1 MAGKPDSVDSVLL
14 LPFLAPGART
24 ARTGGQLQSGRGV
37 VVSPPRRRRSVA
49 QSLRPPD
56 SHFDFWPLSGAAAPA
71 PVSRSFTHL
80 QFPSRS
86 FPPLPS
92 PPSILPSLPTSL
104 LPIQIIADLFRCCLP
119 PSLGLCKICRIEIRG
134 TFSSAANANTEV
146 LPLML

>member
-1 MAGKPDSVDSVLL
+1 MAGKPGLCRL
-14 LPFLAPGART
+14 CPPFPLPCPR
-24 ARTGGQLQSGRGV
+24 GQD
-37 VVSPPRRRRSVA
+37 RRPAAKWSWSCGISVA

-56 SHFDFWPLSGAAAPA
+56 SHFDFWPLSATAAAAA